1 MRRCK
6 MSGTFHAIHNE
17 QGKTNVVIFLV
28 GMAVLAFLLHP
39 QTSPFADDYY
49 NFKAETQLK
58 KLYSSCS
65 LVWAAGGQHNVS
77 SANKNKKGSAA
88 ECDLATAVLKPYNF
102 IHDKD
107 VVITIDDGTRDGFSA
122 TAKHKKGTQTATIG
136 AAGESIS

>member
-1 MRRCK
+1 MP
-6 MSGTFHAIHNE
+6 GTFHAIHNE

-28 GMAVLAFLLHP
+28 GMVVLAFLLHP
-39 QTSPFADDYY
+39 KTSPFADDYY

-77 SANKNKKGSAA
+77 PANKNKKGSAA

-102 IHDKD
+102 IHDQD
-107 VVITIDDGTRDGFSA
+107 VVITINDGTRDGFSA
-122 TAKHKKGTQTATIG
+122 TAKHIEG
-136 AAGESIS
+136 AQVVEINADGEKVS

>member
-1 MRRCK
+1 MPRI
-6 MSGTFHAIHNE
+6 FHSVKNE

-28 GMAVLAFLLHP
+28 VLMALGFLLHP
-39 QTSPFADDYY
+39 KTSPFAEPYY

-77 SANKNKKGSAA
+77 SANKDKKGSAT

-102 IHDKD
+102 LPDENVK
-107 VVITIDDGTRDGFSA
+107 ITIKDGTRSEFSA
-122 TAKHKKGTQTATIG
+122 TAKHIKGTEVIAIG
-136 AAGESIS
+136 ADGKKIS